1 MKKLSII
8 TQVILINI
16 FVMALFICIF
26 ISQNY
31 SVVSKQLDTL
41 EDEKINS
48 IVKTLE
54 PLVSINL
61 ALDLKD
67 NYVSA
72 IENIIKNNE
81 EIVSIKLFDDKEQVI
96 YKNDRL
102 SKELLNTKEISIVL
116 TDNLLKTSIGTMRV
130 YYTFSNIYTE
140 LLADFKIF
148 LFYMF
153 ILFIISLLILTI
165 LIKRNLNPLQILK
178 NKIQKY
184 SFEDKVIFNKMQG
197 NNELVVINNS
207 IKQMVER
214 LEKEVDIRI
223 LYEKEI
229 MQKNRLASQGEML
242 DNIAHQWRQPLMKI
256 NAILLNIDRMSELN
270 SLEKSYLSE
279 KISEASNT
287 TYYMSQTIE
296 VFREF
301 VNPNKQKE
309 EFEIIDVIN
318 QAINFMNSSLEEVK
332 ISFRYKK
339 NPLVFGMKNE
349 LIQVFISLFTNS
361 VDIFEQKNIKNSK
374 IDIRIFEKNNNV
386 VVILKDNAGGIK
398 DELLG
403 KIFDPYVTTKFKSG
417 GTGMGLYICKLI
429 LANSF
434 NGTINAKN
442 SRDGAIFILQ
452 IKGENR

>member
-31 SVVSKQLDTL
+31 SVVSKQLVTL

-61 ALDLKD
+61 ALGLKD
-67 NYVSA
+67 NYISA
-72 IENIIKNNE
+72 IENVTKNYE
-81 EIVSIKLFDDKEQVI
+81 EILYIELFDENEQVI
-96 YKNDRL
+96 YKNNKL
-102 SKELLNTKEISIVL
+102 SEEFLNTKNIDITL
-116 TDNLLKTSIGTMRV
+116 IDNLLKTSIGTMRV
-130 YYTFSNIYTE
+130 YYTFPNIYTE
-140 LLADFKIF
+140 LLNDFKIF
-148 LFYMF
+148 LLYMF

-165 LIKRNLNPLQILK
+165 LIIKNLNPLQILK

-184 SFEDKVIFNKMQG
+184 SFEDKVIFNEMQG

-214 LEKEVDIRI
+214 LEKEVDTRI

-229 MQKNRLASQGEML
+229 MQKTRLASQGEML

-256 NAILLNIDRMSELN
+256 NGILLNIDRMSELN
-270 SLEKSYLSE
+270 SLGKGYLSE

-318 QAINFMNSSLEEVK
+318 QAIRFMNSSIEEVK
-332 ISFRYKK
+332 ISFRYEK

-361 VDIFEQKNIKNSK
+361 IDIFELRNIKNRK
-374 IDIRIFEKNNNV
+374 VDIRIFEKNNNV
-386 VVILKDNAGGIK
+386 IIILKDNAGGIK
-398 DELLG
+398 NELLG
-403 KIFDPYVTTKFKSG
+403 KLFDPYVTTKFKSG

-429 LANSF
+429 LVNSF
-434 NGTINAKN
+434 NGTIRAKN
-442 SRDGAIFILQ
+442 SKDGAMFTLQ